1 MLPGRRDFTG
11 QWIPGVFLESDVEG
25 VALPVEGDEREVLPE
40 GLRGK
45 NTKRFLLAMETA
57 AELSPDGD
65 IIEHGRKLF
74 RVQTVKKWAGFWEVL
89 GDRRKHRRLARS
101 CRECQCWFCSL
112 GG

>member
-1 MLPGRRDFTG
+1 M
-11 QWIPGVFLESDVEG
+11 EG

-74 RVQTVKKWAGFWEVL
+74 RVQTAVASTSQNPAHFFT
-89 GDRRKHRRLARS
+89 GD
-101 CRECQCWFCSL
+101 
-112 GG
+112 